1 MMNVR
6 DLETLPK
13 GHLHLHLEGSMR
25 PATLA
30 ELAAEHGLEVPP
42 TRGYGNFG
50 AFAGLYRAA
59 CAVIV
64 RPDDLRRVVGEVVE
78 DAALD
83 GAWWVEPSFH
93 LPHQRNVVADD
104 HELLELVLDAA
115 HDAAARLGI
124 GVGLILTAD
133 RTAPVEQAVELARLA
148 ADHAGR
154 GVVGFGLANDE
165 STHPPEPFGPA
176 FDIAREAGLLSIPHA
191 GELAGPESVR
201 AALDRLGADRLQHGV
216 RVVEDPAL
224 TARLAADDIC
234 CDVCPTSNLMLSVC
248 ASLAEHP
255 LPALLEAG
263 VPCSLNA
270 DDSLLFGAGLLDEY
284 RLARDEVGLD
294 DAQLASV
301 AWSSLRCSAA
311 PADVQQ
317 RARAAIDAWLSSP
330 PSSPGPG

>member
-1 MMNVR
+1 M
-6 DLETLPK
+6 
-13 GHLHLHLEGSMR
+13 
-25 PATLA
+25 
-30 ELAAEHGLEVPP
+30 
-42 TRGYGNFG
+42 
-50 AFAGLYRAA
+50 
-59 CAVIV
+59 
-64 RPDDLRRVVGEVVE
+64 
-78 DAALD
+78 
-83 GAWWVEPSFH
+83 
-93 LPHQRNVVADD
+93 
-104 HELLELVLDAA
+104 
-115 HDAAARLGI
+115 
-124 GVGLILTAD
+124 
-133 RTAPVEQAVELARLA
+133 
-148 ADHAGR
+148 
-154 GVVGFGLANDE
+154 GFGLANDE

-224 TARLAADDIC
+224 TERLAADDIC

-248 ASLAEHP
+248 PSLAEHP
-255 LPALLEAG
+255 LPALLDAG

-284 RLARDEVGLD
+284 RLVRDEVGLD

-301 AWSSLRCSAA
+301 AWSSVRCSAA

-330 PSSPGPG
+330 ASSPGPG